1 MMISLSMLRQSG
13 AAIRRNLTRATLIL
27 GLGLTLGGCF
37 SGITQQRGVP
47 GTLLDSTLSQEI
59 RGAWVAE
66 DPLITSY
73 VTLDVFQ
80 ARALLTGSVP
90 DERLRD
96 AAVATAFRIDGVAE
110 VLNEI
115 EVSPSASIGRA
126 ARDSVTLANLRSDL
140 LLDNAVNSQNYVL
153 QASNGVIYILGAA
166 LSQGE
171 VDRVL
176 FHARTLSNVRK
187 VVNYIRLQSATDPGP
202 VKTAP
207 TTAPIGAPAAETSG
221 KPSPLGPRPLARPVQ
236 PAPGPTGGPNPDD
249 DIVRDPGSRSLA
261 PLPVQTV
268 PLK

>member
-1 MMISLSMLRQSG
+1 MGQDWAMMMIFCALRRSGGAFRRGPSL
-13 AAIRRNLTRATLIL
+13 AALFL
-27 GLGLTLGGCF
+27 GIAVSLGGCF

-47 GTLLDSTLSQEI
+47 GTLLDSTLSEEI

-96 AAVATAFRIDGVAE
+96 AAVATAFRVDGVAE

-115 EVSPSASIGRA
+115 EVSPSDSIGRA

-140 LLDNAVNSQNYVL
+140 LLDKAVNSQNYVL
-153 QASNGVIYILGAA
+153 QASNGVVYVLGAA

-171 VDRVL
+171 IDRVL

-187 VVNYIRLQSATDPGP
+187 VVNYIRLQSGTAQGP
-202 VKTAP
+202 VKTS
-207 TTAPIGAPAAETSG
+207 PAFEPPG
-221 KPSPLGPRPLARPVQ
+221 KPAPLAPRPGSSQSVPPRPDQ
-236 PAPGPTGGPNPDD
+236 PAPGED